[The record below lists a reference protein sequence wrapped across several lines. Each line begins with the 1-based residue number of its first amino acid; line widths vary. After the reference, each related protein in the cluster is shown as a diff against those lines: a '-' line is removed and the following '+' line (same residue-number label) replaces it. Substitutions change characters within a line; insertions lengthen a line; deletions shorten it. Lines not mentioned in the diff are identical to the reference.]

1 MMQAKYILFLGTME
15 MRHAKIQLVYSMLF
29 LNHNLQAF
37 SFLNSKYF

>member
-15 MRHAKIQLVYSMLF
+15 MQHAKIQLGYSMLF